1 MALAQLGFG
10 TSQLMGRIGRK
21 ESLRLMEV
29 AYDAGI
35 RHFDTAPL
43 YGLGAAEAMVGE
55 FATGKRAHITIATK
69 FGIRPPA
76 RSPLMDFAKSTARA
90 AVKLVPSMRTALRK
104 RADSM
109 VAHGVFTPEE
119 CRASLAS
126 SLQQLRTSYVDFFLM
141 HEVLGHQIDAELLQS
156 LDEAKQKGLIRNYG
170 IATSPAATVEI
181 SRTLRPGTVAQ
192 FASNAFEPLVG
203 RIPAHLARITHSA
216 LGAGFPPFS
225 SLLTANAETVKKW
238 SSALDFDCSD
248 IDQLGRLFLYSAMAE
263 NTGGTVLFFSANEE
277 RIRRNALLMSSSS
290 FYRAQVEVLSDLMTE
305 EHRES
310 LQAF

>member
-55 FATGKRAHITIATK
+55 FAAGKRGDITLATK

-109 VAHGVFTPEE
+109 VAHGVFTAEE

-126 SLQQLRTSYVDFFLM
+126 SLQQLRTSYVDLFLM
-141 HEVLGHQIDAELLQS
+141 HEVLEHQIDAELLQS
-156 LDEAKQKGLIRNYG
+156 LDEAMQRGSVRNYG
-170 IATSPAATVEI
+170 IATSPVATVEI
-181 SRTLRPGTVAQ
+181 SGTLRPGTVAQ
-192 FASNAFEPLVG
+192 FASNAFEPFVG
-203 RIPAHLARITHSA
+203 RIPANLVRVTHSA
-216 LGAGFPPFS
+216 LGAGFTGFS
-225 SLLTANAETVKKW
+225 RQLTTNAGAVKKW

-248 IDQLGRLFLYSAMAE
+248 VDQLGRLFLYSAMTE
-263 NTGGTVLFFSANEE
+263 NAGGTVLFFSANEE
-277 RIRRNALLMSSSS
+277 RIRRNAQLMSSSS
-290 FYRAQVEVLSDLMTE
+290 FSRAQVEALSDLMTE